1 MYLLYLL
8 YIQSIHGTHI
18 LRRPVRYT
26 NAVLRETDELRESQ
40 AMKPISVVVVDDH
53 PVYRSG
59 LIKALESAG
68 GSIRVVGEGAD
79 GADAVRLA
87 VARRPD
93 VVLLDIKMRGMDGI
107 EATRAIRTQAPRTQV
122 VMLTS
127 YDGEEY
133 VISAIRAGAT
143 GYLLKD
149 SAAET
154 IVEGITSVAS
164 GGSCVSPA
172 VARTLFA
179 EFAHLA
185 PEPSRPARASYDG
198 LSERELE
205 VLRELALGKTN
216 RQIAEALV
224 LSVRTVENQVRSVYS
239 KLGAV
244 DRADAARYAARKG
257 LVPSEVAEMVATVL
271 TKRGARGS

>member
-1 MYLLYLL
+1 
-8 YIQSIHGTHI
+8 
-18 LRRPVRYT
+18 
-26 NAVLRETDELRESQ
+26 
-40 AMKPISVVVVDDH
+40 MKPISVVVVDDH

-59 LIKALESAG
+59 LIRALEGAG
-68 GSIRVVGEGAD
+68 GRIRVVGEGAD
-79 GADAVRLA
+79 GTDAISLA
-87 VARRPD
+87 KSKRPD

-107 EATRAIRTQAPRTQV
+107 EATRAIRSELPQTQV

-154 IVEGITSVAS
+154 IVEGIASVAE

-185 PEPSRPARASYDG
+185 PDSSRPPRESYDG
-198 LSERELE
+198 LSDREVE

-224 LSVRTVENQVRSVYS
+224 LSVRTVENQVRSIYH
-239 KLGAV
+239 KLDLG
-244 DRADAARYAARKG
+244 DRAEAVRYAARKG
-257 LVPSEVAEMVATVL
+257 LVPADIAEMVATVL
-271 TKRGARGS
+271 AKRGARGS